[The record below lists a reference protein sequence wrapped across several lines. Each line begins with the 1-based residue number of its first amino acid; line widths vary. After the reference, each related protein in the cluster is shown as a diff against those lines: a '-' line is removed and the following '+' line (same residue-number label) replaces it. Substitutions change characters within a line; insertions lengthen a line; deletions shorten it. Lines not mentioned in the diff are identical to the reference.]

1 MIIFTLMTNRYVNL
15 RCIIQ
20 PLILVCF
27 LSNSAAAQPAKDI
40 KRDSVR
46 IVKLLKS
53 AYKFMN
59 SDYEKSAVYAEK
71 AIQIGKAGFIKG
83 QIAANNLYAN
93 VLIAQGKYQR
103 AFEVASESVELS
115 KKIKNQKSLATS
127 YTTKSMTGIFL
138 GHFQMA
144 ANNLLDAA
152 KIIEKTDNK
161 VEIQSSL
168 NMLSII
174 FTELKNKEKALAYA
188 LRAEKLGVITKDPG
202 VNLMTLMQLARSRAL
217 NGQFSQANALFNRLV
232 ATARRMKDTLN
243 ITYSNIYYAE
253 LAVQEKKYSKAL
265 DLYHSAYKDAVR
277 TKFPDFLIYANGGLA
292 RTYYELHNYTKA
304 KFYLDKGIY
313 YARKTTSENM
323 LRELLLLGAE
333 INEKQQNL
341 STSLTFRKEY
351 EALNAR
357 LLNRDLQ
364 ENIHRLEEEFQ
375 SAQKEKE
382 ITRQKLLVANSQL
395 NIRQK
400 DNYIVVSVS
409 IVIILVVSIL
419 LFYLRY
425 RHKQKI
431 TEQNIYVLE
440 KEKELQ
446 ILKAMINGEEA
457 ERSRLAKDLHD
468 GIGGLLSATKMHL
481 SILQNNAGSSDHQRQ
496 INHTVSML
504 DTASHEIRMIA
515 HNLAPELLEKLGLH
529 KALSAYFSRLQSP
542 AFKINYI
549 KVGEVPRMEN
559 GFELLVYRVIQ
570 ELINNVIKHS
580 QSVYALVQMSYH
592 DRMLS
597 ITVEDNGIGLKGEEG
612 VGFSNL
618 RSRIA
623 AVSGYVEIETSENS
637 GTTVFVE
644 FDVTQYLIEQPV
656 NIRKNNK
663 LMYDTDYHRNS

>member
-20 PLILVCF
+20 PIILVCF
-27 LSNSAAAQPAKDI
+27 LLNNAAAQPAEDI
-40 KRDSVR
+40 KGDSVR
-46 IVKLLKS
+46 IVKLLES

-59 SDYEKSAVYAEK
+59 SDYEKSAVYVQK

-93 VLIAQGKYQR
+93 VLIGQGEYKR

-115 KKIKNQKSLATS
+115 KKIKNQKSLARS

-188 LRAEKLGVITKDPG
+188 LKAEKLGVITKDPG

-217 NGQFSQANALFNRLV
+217 NGQFSQANMLFNQLV
-232 ATARRMKDTLN
+232 ATAKRMKDTMN
-243 ITYSNIYYAE
+243 ITYGNIYYAE
-253 LAVQEKKYSKAL
+253 LAIQEKKYGKAL
-265 DLYHSAYKDAVR
+265 DLYQSAYRDAVR

-304 KFYLDKGIY
+304 KFYLDKGVY
-313 YARKTTSENM
+313 YARKATSENM

-400 DNYIVVSVS
+400 DNYIVISIS
-409 IVIILVVSIL
+409 IVIILIVSIL
-419 LFYLRY
+419 LVYLRY

-481 SILQNNAGSSDHQRQ
+481 SILQNNAGSDHQRQ

-542 AFKINYI
+542 VFKINYI

-570 ELINNVIKHS
+570 ELVNNVIKHS

-592 DRMLS
+592 NSMLS

-612 VGFSNL
+612 LGFSNL

-623 AVSGYVEIETSENS
+623 AVSGYVEIDTSENS

-656 NIRKNNK
+656 NIRENSK
-663 LMYDTDYHRNS
+663 LIYDTDYYRNS